1 VQVELGVAVVVS
13 AVRAALPEL
22 IGSVQARLHD
32 EVPEFYVVDDP
43 ALSGAELETIP
54 ASLEAILQGLV
65 EHLDV
70 EDAVPDVMLRQG
82 RMTAQA
88 GVSLHAL
95 LRKQRVAQAATWDA
109 FLAAAQ
115 RVVDDDELRGAV
127 LRRISQYHFAWNDHV
142 VEKLISEYEAEHRLF
157 FMERSD
163 RKKRAVVNAVLA
175 GAPADEQALGYPI
188 TGRHLAIVAW
198 GEKPGAAINE
208 IGARLGAKYLSVSG
222 TDGACFAWFRRATP
236 STKSD
241 DDLATVNLPPGT
253 QVACG
258 QYANDIEG
266 FRSSHAQAGLA
277 YRVAK
282 LGSRSVTWYRDVSLE
297 ALVLRDLPAAREFAR
312 LELGDLLDG
321 SGRSRTL
328 LETIKTYY
336 ALGQNAAA
344 TGALLY
350 VNERTVAYRLR
361 SIEGALGSKVW
372 ERRDQIA
379 VAIRI
384 AELLEPAA
392 VSTTSVS
399 E

>member
-1 VQVELGVAVVVS
+1 MVVS

-22 IGSVQARLHD
+22 VSSVQGRLHE

-43 ALSGAELETIP
+43 ALSSAEVETIP
-54 ASLEAILQGLV
+54 ASLEAILLGLV
-65 EHLDV
+65 EHLNV
-70 EDAVPDVMLRQG
+70 EDAVPEVMLRQA
-82 RMTAQA
+82 RMAAQA
-88 GVSLHAL
+88 SVSLHAL

-109 FLAAAQ
+109 FLDAAQ
-115 RVVDDDELRGAV
+115 RVVADDELRGAV

-142 VEKLISEYEAEHRLF
+142 VATLISEYEAEHRLY

-175 GAPADEQALGYPI
+175 GAPADEQALGYPMS
-188 TGRHLAIVAW
+188 GRHLAVVAW
-198 GEKPGAAINE
+198 GEKPEAAVKQ
-208 IGARLGAKYLSVSG
+208 IGAGLGAKYLSVSG
-222 TDGACFAWFRRATP
+222 TDGACFGWFRRATH
-236 STKSD
+236 SNKSD
-241 DDLATVNLPPGT
+241 DDLASVILPPGT

-266 FRSSHAQAGLA
+266 FRSSHVQAGLA
-277 YRVAK
+277 YRVGK
-282 LGSRSVTWYRDVSLE
+282 LGAQSITWYLDVSLE

-312 LELGDLLDG
+312 LELGGLLDG

-344 TGALLY
+344 TGAQLY

-361 SIEGALGSKVW
+361 SIEGALGSTVW

-384 AELLEPAA
+384 AELLDPAA
-392 VSTTSVS
+392 VGSSTIS